1 LRRDKDR
8 IGRISGPEWRA
19 SLTWPQIFSL
29 AVLGGMMCLFWWDRI
44 RFDVVALITLLAAV
58 ACGIVPSDKAFNGFS
73 NSLLPLIASAL
84 ILSAAVGQ
92 SGILDVVMRPLRPVL
107 HSRRLQIG
115 ALAGAVAALSAM
127 VKNIGALALF
137 LPVAMQV
144 ARRGKRPVAQFLMP
158 MSFASLVGGM
168 MTLIGTSP
176 NLIISSVRQELFGAP
191 YKMFDFFPVGFG
203 VTLVAVA
210 FLSVGWR
217 LIPIRRSGQNLADQ
231 PFRVEDYVAEARLPE
246 GSALAGKTVT
256 ELEALAD
263 QSISVIAIIREGDRR
278 YIPAG
283 HWTLF
288 AGDVLV
294 LESDPND
301 LQKLVESASLELVG
315 SKDIAVDENQQPI
328 TTGKVREK
336 AVAAGENKAAD
347 KATDKAPDKI
357 EAKTDAKA
365 EAKAAASRSS
375 GEEKKS
381 EDKQPSALGVVE
393 AVVTPSSPMIGASAL
408 GLKLREHYGVNLLAM
423 SRAGRRMGA
432 RLRNTQF
439 REGDVVVLQGPAEA
453 MNESLAALGCLP
465 LAERNLQLGKPR
477 NSYLPVL
484 ILLVCVV
491 LSATEWVPVAL
502 AFTGGAVTIA
512 VLRILTLKQIYDA
525 IDWPILILL
534 GCLIPVG
541 EAVRTTG
548 TTEVIAGWLSYGADA
563 LPVYGTLA
571 MLLVITML
579 VTPFLHH
586 AAAVIVMGPV
596 AAVLA
601 KQLGFN
607 ADPFL
612 IAVAVGASCDFLSPI
627 GHQCNTLVMGPGG
640 YHFSDYWHL
649 GLPLTFLVT
658 LTGVPLILAFW
669 PLH

>member
-1 LRRDKDR
+1 LQCEKDT
-8 IGRISGPEWRA
+8 IGPFFDPGWSA
-19 SLTWPQIFSL
+19 FLTWPQIFSL
-29 AVLGGMMCLFWWDRI
+29 SVLAGMMCLFWWDRI

-58 ACGIVPSDKAFNGFS
+58 ACGIVPADKAFNGFS
-73 NSLLPLIASAL
+73 NSLLPLIGSAL
-84 ILSAAVGQ
+84 ILSAAVGR
-92 SGILDVVMRPLRPVL
+92 SGILDVLMRPLRPLL
-107 HSRRLQIG
+107 HSPRMQVG
-115 ALAGAVAALSAM
+115 VLAGAVAALSAM
-127 VKNIGALALF
+127 VKNIGALAIF

-176 NLIISSVRQELFGAP
+176 NLIISSVRQELLGQPF
-191 YKMFDFFPVGFG
+191 KMFDFFPVGFG

-246 GSALAGKTVT
+246 GSPLTGKTVN

-263 QSISVIAIIREGDRR
+263 QNITVTAIIREGNRR

-315 SKDIAVDENQQPI
+315 SKEITVDENQQPI
-328 TTGKVREK
+328 TTGNLREQ
-336 AVAAGENKAAD
+336 AADKAAD
-347 KATDKAPDKI
+347 KASDKI
-357 EAKTDAKA
+357 SDKTGAKAEADA
-365 EAKAAASRSS
+365 EAKAAAAPRPAAD
-375 GEEKKS
+375 EKKS
-381 EDKQPSALGVVE
+381 EDKKPSALGVVE
-393 AVVTPSSPMIGASAL
+393 AVVTAASPMIGTSAL
-408 GLKLREHYGVNLLAM
+408 GLKLREHYGVNLLAL
-423 SRAGRRMGA
+423 SRAGRRMGT

-439 REGDVVVLQGPAEA
+439 REGDVVVLQGPVEA
-453 MNESLAALGCLP
+453 MTESLAVLGCLP
-465 LAERNLQLGKPR
+465 LAERNLQLGKSR
-477 NSYLPVL
+477 NFYLPAL

-502 AFTGGAVTIA
+502 AFTGGAVLIA
-512 VLRILTLKQIYDA
+512 VLGILSLKQIYEA
-525 IDWPILILL
+525 VDWPILILL

-541 EAVRTTG
+541 EAVRSTG
-548 TTEVIAGWLSYGADA
+548 TTDLIADWLSHGADVM
-563 LPVYGTLA
+563 PVYGTLV

-596 AAVLA
+596 AAALA